1 MPVIICKNHKDL
13 VILYN
18 LIFCDSMTV
27 IFELNPVCA
36 YNGYSFFLYWNCY
49 YFGHANEMLSG
60 RGYVQSV
67 GFCMMHAIYI

>member
-1 MPVIICKNHKDL
+1 
-13 VILYN
+13 
-18 LIFCDSMTV
+18 MTV